1 MSYVNIASIRR
12 CTQAEG
18 PGKRFAVWFQGCNRR
33 CRGCCNEQMQ
43 PLKPRMVMDVLELTK
58 VIAEAR
64 DEHGIEGITL
74 LGGEPV
80 LQAAGAAELAE
91 WCQKE
96 SLSVLTFSGYKLA
109 ELQAMDDGAVRK
121 LLDCTDILVDGPFI
135 EELYDTSRDWVG
147 SMNQEV
153 IYLTKRYKPGM
164 EYTNGEH
171 RIEMHFRKDRIYV
184 NGWPC
189 VQ

>member
-1 MSYVNIASIRR
+1 M
-12 CTQAEG
+12 
-18 PGKRFAVWFQGCNRR
+18 
-33 CRGCCNEQMQ
+33 
-43 PLKPRMVMDVLELTK
+43 
-58 VIAEAR
+58 
-64 DEHGIEGITL
+64 
-74 LGGEPV
+74 
-80 LQAAGAAELAE
+80 
-91 WCQKE
+91 
-96 SLSVLTFSGYKLA
+96 
-109 ELQAMDDGAVRK
+109 
-121 LLDCTDILVDGPFI
+121 DCTDILVDGPFI